1 MTTKEFLMK
10 SGSIPKVKARADAHI
25 DTFGKPEP
33 ITADKAVYDDIP
45 QYTGKAK
52 FESGSIFAP
61 GGGKEG
67 ALMIVTYQVSEPKE
81 QVKDWYLNALRMYG
95 WNITFQSPTV
105 LNATNS
111 KTGNTI
117 ALQFGESDPNAKRRT
132 SSLQI
137 DYHRALHQSQ

>member
-52 FESGSIFAP
+52 FESGLKNRS
-61 GGGKEG
+61 
-67 ALMIVTYQVSEPKE
+67 
-81 QVKDWYLNALRMYG
+81 R
-95 WNITFQSPTV
+95 
-105 LNATNS
+105 
-111 KTGNTI
+111 TGI
-117 ALQFGESDPNAKRRT
+117 
-132 SSLQI
+132 
-137 DYHRALHQSQ
+137 